1 METQVK
7 SIFQSR
13 TVWVAVLQGVIG
25 VVVVLA
31 TQLPELGWI
40 AIAKSLLDFAL
51 RYVTTT
57 AVK

>member
-1 METQVK
+1 MEAK
-7 SIFQSR
+7 SIFHSK
-13 TVWVAVLQGVIG
+13 TVWIAVLQGVIG
-25 VVVVLA
+25 VVVVLS

-40 AIAKSLLDFAL
+40 AIFKSVLDFAL